1 MAGDDTLQMRLL
13 IVEDD
18 GKLLRALARGL
29 RHEGYAVDVA
39 EGGEQA
45 LALATDTEYD
55 AVVLDLMLPGL
66 DGFAVC
72 ESLRRRQR
80 WMPVLMLTART
91 SVGDRIR
98 GLDAGADD
106 YLVKP
111 FDFGELLARLRA
123 LRRRAPAE
131 RGAAIAIGDL
141 RVDPATRVVTQAG
154 VDVELTAREFEVLEF
169 LAARQGEVVSRAEL
183 LEQVW
188 DGHYDGSPNIIDVY
202 VGYLRR
208 KLGRDVIRTVRGS
221 GFVLEPR

>member
-1 MAGDDTLQMRLL
+1 MRLL

-18 GKLLRALARGL
+18 AKLLRALTRGL
-29 RHEGYAVDVA
+29 RNEGYTVDVA
-39 EGGEQA
+39 QDGEEA
-45 LALATDTEYD
+45 LTLATDAEYD
-55 AVVLDLMLPGL
+55 AVVLDVMLPGL

-72 ESLRRRQR
+72 ESLRRRER

-91 SVGDRIR
+91 SVDDRIR

-123 LRRRAPAE
+123 LRRRVPPERPAVVD
-131 RGAAIAIGDL
+131 IGDL
-141 RVDPATRVVTQAG
+141 RIDPATRLVTQAG
-154 VDVELTAREFEVLEF
+154 FEVELTAREFEVLEF
-169 LAARQGEVVSRAEL
+169 LAARQGQVVSRTEL
-183 LEQVW
+183 LDQVW